1 MKKQLLIPAILSFF
15 LCGVSAVMADT
26 TQLLGTTRL
35 SFRENDLDSIN
46 INSCPKPAYTSIQL
60 RAKAGAVDIKRLYIR
75 YGNGEIERPR
85 IAENIRQGDR
95 TRWINLN
102 GNRRCIKQI
111 AILGDTDN
119 SSARR
124 ARVEFWGR
132 Y

>member
-15 LCGVSAVMADT
+15 LLGVSTVAADST
-26 TQLLGTTRL
+26 RLLGATRL

-46 INSCPKPAYTSIQL
+46 INSCPKPAFNAIQL

-75 YGNGEIERPR
+75 YGNGEIDRPSV
-85 IAENIRQGDR
+85 AENIRQGGR

-119 SSARR
+119 FSSRQ